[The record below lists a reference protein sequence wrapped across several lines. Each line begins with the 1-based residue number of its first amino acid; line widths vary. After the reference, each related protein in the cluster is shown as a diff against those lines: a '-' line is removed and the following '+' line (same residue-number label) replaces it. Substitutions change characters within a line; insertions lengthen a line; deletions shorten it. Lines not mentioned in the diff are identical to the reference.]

1 MGRNPMHRACDESF
15 TSPVD
20 GTELPFGARFVE
32 KLLENLYDGVYFV
45 DCDRRI
51 LYWNKGA
58 ERISGYSADA
68 VIGRYCHDNLLDHSD
83 GTGYHLCQ
91 NDCPLVESMCR
102 RRPMAARVFLRH
114 RDGRRIPVDVHTM
127 PAIDEQGRMMG
138 GVQIFRDASPAVAL
152 EATLEEMRGLA
163 EQDPLTGLAN
173 RRHLDLFLGLQQ
185 ELVRR
190 IGAPFSIIMADLDH
204 FKDINDNWGHQA
216 GDKAL
221 VAFSQLLR
229 RHCRGGDVPGRWGGD
244 EFLIILPGSRLAQA
258 SAVAERMRAAAPSAS
273 PPDLDGR
280 KVTASFGVAEAG
292 QDRSVEELIR
302 DADAALYAAK
312 AGGRDRVC
320 A

>member
-1 MGRNPMHRACDESF
+1 L

-58 ERISGYSADA
+58 ERISGYSADE
-68 VIGRYCHDNLLDHSD
+68 VIGRHCHENLLDHVD
-83 GTGYHLCQ
+83 GTGYHLCES
-91 NDCPLVESMCR
+91 DCPLLESVCCH
-102 RRPMAARVFLRH
+102 RPMAARVFLRH

-127 PAIDEQGRMMG
+127 PAIDEQGRVMG
-138 GVQIFRDASPAVAL
+138 GVEIFRDASPAVAL

-173 RRHLDLFLGLQQ
+173 RRHLDLFLAVQQ
-185 ELVRR
+185 EVVRR
-190 IGAPFSIIMADLDH
+190 TGAPFSIIIADLDH
-204 FKDINDNWGHQA
+204 FKDINDTWGHQV

-221 VAFSQLLR
+221 VAFGQVLR
-229 RHCRGGDVPGRWGGD
+229 RHCRTGDVPGRFGGE

-258 SAVAERMRAAAPSAS
+258 RVIAERIRAAAPAAS
-273 PPDLDGR
+273 PPELNGR
-280 KVTASFGVAEAG
+280 KITSSFGVAEAT

-312 AGGRDRVC
+312 TGGRDRVC
-320 A
+320 P